1 MKIIDRYVA
10 SRFLVNFVL
19 LGAALYVFG
28 VSVDVVIQASRFL
41 DAADT
46 AVAAGRYGSRV
57 IAFMMMVL
65 DFHGPRIFQ
74 FFQFML
80 GFVSIG
86 AMGFAVSQMH
96 RNRELT
102 AHMASGVKLRRL
114 AYVLIISA
122 AFLQCLQ
129 FVNQEFILPNLAARL
144 VRDHSGLKYDT
155 VSQFPIPLTRDGRG
169 TLIQARSFDPA
180 LNTATGLVAIERD
193 EKGNALRRIMAA
205 SATWN
210 AQDKKWILKDG
221 SYIEPLKPGDAT
233 QQKAAFSTKLDS
245 MDSDLGPELILSRRY
260 RLYGPMLSTSQVFE
274 LMSRGG
280 DNQNQGVRLLTARF
294 IGPMANLLVL
304 AATIPFFLRREPCNM
319 LIQSVR
325 AAAFSIPA
333 MIGAAIMLLVP
344 TEGLSIPV
352 TAAIPFALLLP
363 FAAYRLTELRS

>member
-1 MKIIDRYVA
+1 M
-10 SRFLVNFVL
+10 
-19 LGAALYVFG
+19 
-28 VSVDVVIQASRFL
+28 
-41 DAADT
+41 
-46 AVAAGRYGSRV
+46 
-57 IAFMMMVL
+57 
-65 DFHGPRIFQ
+65 
-74 FFQFML
+74 
-80 GFVSIG
+80 
-86 AMGFAVSQMH
+86 
-96 RNRELT
+96 
-102 AHMASGVKLRRL
+102 
-114 AYVLIISA
+114 LIISA

-294 IGPMANLLVL
+294 IGPIANLLVL